1 MKLIKCP
8 LFGRAAHTARPE
20 EGFALALVQTI
31 EKLSHPLVEDGPAR
45 VTEYEAVHDC
55 VEPAGPVSLEWR
67 THYYQHSKFSP
78 IRGVAQFVKRLD
90 IFVKHSFE

>member
-1 MKLIKCP
+1 MKLVKCSV
-8 LFGRAAHTARPE
+8 FGRAAHPARPE

-55 VEPAGPVSLEWR
+55 VEPAGPVRLEWS